1 MSSIQESENWN
12 NITRIEKL
20 GEILVRFHVIKLTQ
34 LTQLIEEQ
42 EKNTSFHLGDL
53 AVRKGYIS
61 KDELVKYIEIQVKE
75 GKVVDKALKDLGMM
89 TNEEKW
95 QRLSQYERLGE
106 VLLKRRALKLSTLT
120 LAMEEQKKHPEKH
133 LGQVLVETGA
143 ITKKDL
149 DDALEW
155 QKTQSSTVNTTIE
168 EVKNTNRITE
178 KDEEDPI
185 GIF

>member
-20 GEILVRFHVIKLTQ
+20 GEILVRFHALKLTQ

-42 EKNTSFHLGDL
+42 GKNPSFQLGDL
-53 AVRKGYIS
+53 AVMRGYITRE
-61 KDELVKYIEIQVKE
+61 ELIKYLEIQVHE
-75 GKVVDKALKDLGMM
+75 GRVVDEALKDLGMM

-95 QRLSQYERLGE
+95 KRLSQYERLGE
-106 VLLKRRALKLSTLT
+106 LLLKRRALKLSALT
-120 LAMEEQKKHPEKH
+120 LAMEEQKKTPEKH

-155 QKTQSSTVNTTIE
+155 QKNQSEKINATME
-168 EVKNTNRITE
+168 EVKNPRISE
-178 KDEEDPI
+178 KNEEDPI

>member
-42 EKNTSFHLGDL
+42 EKNSSFHLGDL
-53 AVRKGYIS
+53 AVMKGYITRE
-61 KDELVKYIEIQVKE
+61 ELMKYLEIQVKD
-75 GKVVDKALKDLGMM
+75 GKVVDDALKDLGMM

-95 QRLSQYERLGE
+95 SRLSQYERLGE
-106 VLLKRRALKLSTLT
+106 VLLKRRALKLSALT
-120 LAMEEQKKHPEKH
+120 IAMEEQKKHPEKH

-149 DDALEW
+149 EDALEW
-155 QKTQSSTVNTTIE
+155 QKNQSTTVNSTIE
-168 EVKNTNRITE
+168 EVKNPRVAE